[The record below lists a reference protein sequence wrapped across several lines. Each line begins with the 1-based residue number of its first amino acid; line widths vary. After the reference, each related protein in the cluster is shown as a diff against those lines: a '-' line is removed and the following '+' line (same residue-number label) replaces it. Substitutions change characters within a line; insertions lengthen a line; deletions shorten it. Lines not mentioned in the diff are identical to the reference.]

1 MFVSPHSEQP
11 ALISSAFL
19 SLQEADA
26 FSQTW
31 RGHMQYLLGYASSVY
46 YVYKM
51 IKSAGIID
59 TFIIANFVSTSAF
72 FRIQSLQSVIFKEA
86 VSVDLGTRTVS
97 IILQFFDIGINAAL
111 LSQFSYE
118 CYLIIITEVL
128 GGEIQLDL
136 YHCWFDAIFVASA
149 FLSLLLLSAHYK
161 SCQSGKHPEAYLF
174 HLDALLLRGIKA
186 KDVRLCS
193 QIGIVKLH
201 SIDAFWRDAQIALR
215 RRSFEMVDHH
225 SHVHCILPR

>member
-1 MFVSPHSEQP
+1 MCLD
-11 ALISSAFL
+11 AG
-19 SLQEADA
+19 EAAA

-31 RGHMQYLLGYASSVY
+31 RGHMQYLLGYAFSVY

-51 IKSAGIID
+51 IKP
-59 TFIIANFVSTSAF
+59 
-72 FRIQSLQSVIFKEA
+72 LQSVIFKEA

-136 YHCWFDAIFVASA
+136 YHWWFDAIFVASA

-161 SCQSGKHPEAYLF
+161 SCQSGKHP
-174 HLDALLLRGIKA
+174 
-186 KDVRLCS
+186 
-193 QIGIVKLH
+193 
-201 SIDAFWRDAQIALR
+201 
-215 RRSFEMVDHH
+215 VD
-225 SHVHCILPR
+225 